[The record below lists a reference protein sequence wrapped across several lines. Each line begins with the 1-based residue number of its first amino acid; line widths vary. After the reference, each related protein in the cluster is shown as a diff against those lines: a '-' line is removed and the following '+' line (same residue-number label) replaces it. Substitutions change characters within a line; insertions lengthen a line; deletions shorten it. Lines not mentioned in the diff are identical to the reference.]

1 MPTSKGAPFE
11 RLVAADKLVHEPARL
26 AALTA
31 LSACESADFVFL
43 QRLTGLQPGNLSQHL
58 AKLEE
63 AGLVTLSKAFA
74 RKYPQT
80 TIRITEAGRKAIAEH
95 WKRLDALRQEVRSWP
110 RPRGVH
116 LRTRSVTPSGSSDEC

>member
-1 MPTSKGAPFE
+1 MPKSREAPFE
-11 RLVAADKLVHEPARL
+11 GMVAADKLVHEPARF

-63 AGLVTLSKAFA
+63 AGLVTLTKAFA

-80 TIRITEAGRKAIAEH
+80 TVRITDEGRRAVGDH
-95 WKRLDALRQEVRSWP
+95 WKRLDALKQEVQSWP

-116 LRTRSVTPSGSSDEC
+116 LRARALTPRESQG

>member
-1 MPTSKGAPFE
+1 MPTSKAAPFE

-63 AGLVTLSKAFA
+63 AGLVTLTKAFA
-74 RKYPQT
+74 HKYRQT
-80 TIRITEAGRKAIAEH
+80 TIRITEPGRKAVAEH
-95 WKRLDALRQEVRSWP
+95 WTRLDALRQEVRSWP

-116 LRTRSVTPSGSSDEC
+116 LRTRALTPGESKG

>member
-1 MPTSKGAPFE
+1 LPTSKGAAFE

-31 LSACESADFVFL
+31 LSGCESADFVFL

-63 AGLVTLSKAFA
+63 AGLVTLTKAFA

-80 TIRITEAGRKAIAEH
+80 TVRITEAGRKAVTEH
-95 WKRLDALRQEVRSWP
+95 WKRLDALKQEVQSWP

-116 LRTRSVTPSGSSDEC
+116 LRARTATPRESQG

>member
-1 MPTSKGAPFE
+1 MPTSKGAPFG

-26 AALTA
+26 AVLTA

-63 AGLVTLSKAFA
+63 AGFVTLERAFFK
-74 RKYPQT
+74 KYPQT
-80 TIRITEAGRKAIAEH
+80 TVRITTEGRKAVTEH
-95 WKRLDALRQEVRSWP
+95 WKRLDALKQEVRSWP

-116 LRTRSVTPSGSSDEC
+116 LRARPLTRGESEG